1 MLEEDEQYKQI
12 KRLIVETM
20 QTVREVGEMAK
31 VSQKMAQDALSAA
44 EKASAAAAEA
54 SAAARDASDTAKDAR
69 KVARE
74 ASKIVGDIGNKFGR
88 FTEGLAWN
96 SMQRIMRKRFGC
108 QYVTPHFK
116 IYDSKGEIKLELDG
130 YGYANGTTNTVCFVE
145 IKSRLRSRDVEQ
157 MLNIIDNFSTYFP
170 DHKNKT
176 LHGILSYVEGFDD
189 GAKQLAERS
198 GIYLAS
204 IHEKIF
210 KIEHQ
215 GKGFL
220 IA

>member
-1 MLEEDEQYKQI
+1 MLEEDPQVKQI
-12 KRLIVETM
+12 RSLIAETM
-20 QTVREVGEMAK
+20 QTVREIGEMAK
-31 VSQKMAQDALSAA
+31 VSQQMSRDALTAA
-44 EKASAAAAEA
+44 ENANKA
-54 SAAARDASDTAKDAR
+54 T
-69 KVARE
+69 RE
-74 ASKIVGDIGNKFGR
+74 ASKIVGDISNKFGR

-116 IYDSKGEIKLELDG
+116 VYDSKGEIKLELDG

-145 IKSRLRSRDVEQ
+145 IKSRLRKRDVEQ
-157 MLNIIDNFSTYFP
+157 VVGVIDKFSTYFP

-176 LHGILSYVEGFDD
+176 VHGILSYVEGFDE
-189 GAKQLAERS
+189 GAKQLAEQS

-210 KIEHQ
+210 KIEHE

>member
-1 MLEEDEQYKQI
+1 MFEDDPQVKYI
-12 KRLIVETM
+12 RSLIADTM
-20 QTVREVGEMAK
+20 ATVKEVGEMAK
-31 VSQKMAQDALSAA
+31 VSQQMAREALAA
-44 EKASAAAAEA
+44 AREASAAAAEA
-54 SAAARDASDTAKDAR
+54 SAATKEASDIAKDAR

-88 FTEGLAWN
+88 FTEGLARN

-116 IYDSKGEIKLELDG
+116 VYDTKGEIKLELDG

-157 MLNIIDNFSTYFP
+157 VMSVIQNFGTYFP
-170 DHKNKT
+170 DHRNKT
-176 LHGILSYVEGFDD
+176 VHGILSYVEGFDD
-189 GAKQLAERS
+189 GAKQLAEQS

-210 KIEHQ
+210 KIEHA